1 MTCASTSS
9 SPLDGR
15 TPSARPP
22 KDAPAKVTVAVLW
35 LPEHAPTATGSH
47 PMLP

>member
-1 MTCASTSS
+1 VTAASISP

-15 TPSARPP
+15 TPSARPS
-22 KDAPAKVTVAVLW
+22 KGAPAKVAVAVLG
-35 LPEHAPTATGSH
+35 LSEHAPTATGSH